1 MPYDIYNYCIKALTM
16 YTEENGTSKNI
27 TAMLI
32 VSHIK
37 CNDEIAWPD
46 ISQNFVCCSKIS
58 HTVNEKK

>member
-37 CNDEIAWPD
+37 CNDEIA
-46 ISQNFVCCSKIS
+46 
-58 HTVNEKK
+58 